1 MISLNNIYERVRE
14 LAKKRGL
21 SLQTVAEKAG
31 IGINSIYRWRHATP
45 KLDTVEKV
53 AHALNVSSDYLLTGN
68 QAQPADHQPKKYQD
82 LDDKNTVM
90 LYGGQALT
98 DDELA
103 VIKSVLTAYRNEK
116 RGE

>member
-68 QAQPADHQPKKYQD
+68 QSQPADHQPKKYQD

>member
-1 MISLNNIYERVRE
+1 MNNIYERVRE

-68 QAQPADHQPKKYQD
+68 QAQ
-82 LDDKNTVM
+82 N
-90 LYGGQALT
+90 
-98 DDELA
+98 
-103 VIKSVLTAYRNEK
+103 IKIWTMKTRSCYTGAK
-116 RGE
+116 C